1 MCAHCH
7 VVSISVEVKSLEALG
22 AACERLH
29 WTMTGGHAGY
39 RWFGEWVD
47 DSPVPARLFATEA
60 EYQKVLAMSR
70 IDRQAFMTALLSRPD
85 AFIRLLAHD
94 YDVGIYRVGDR
105 YELLFDE
112 WHGHFAVEE
121 RHQLAQA
128 YAVEHSLATA
138 RSRGE
143 FATVNAVEDGAVELR
158 IQISE

>member
-7 VVSISVEVKSLEALG
+7 VVSIGVEVKSLEALV

-29 WTMTGGHAGY
+29 WTKTDGHAGY

-47 DSPVPARLFATEA
+47 DSPVPARLLATDA
-60 EYQKVLAMSR
+60 EYKRVLAMSR
-70 IDRQAFMTALLSRPD
+70 IDRQAFMTALLGQPD
-85 AFIRLLAHD
+85 AYVRLPAHD
-94 YDVGIYRVGDR
+94 YDVGVYRVGDR

-112 WHGHFAVEE
+112 WHGHFAIEE

-128 YAVEHSLATA
+128 YAVEQSLATA

-143 FATVNAVEDGAVELR
+143 LATIHAVENGTIELR